1 MKFRTFLLGLSALMI
16 AGAAAFFSVT
26 GLSKLFAGASLAV
39 MFMAGSLEFGKLI
52 AASFLH
58 TYWNQINKI
67 LRTYLVIGVVTL
79 ILITSMGIYGFLTS
93 AYQTTADELSIIE
106 KEVSVIE
113 LKKERYEEQLNSS
126 IDERNALS
134 NSITEL
140 TKGLSNNVIQYTDS
154 TGRLITTTS
163 SSTRRVLNDQL
174 DDVKTQR
181 DLLSQRIEALTDSVT
196 SLDIEILEIEGSSD
210 LAAEIGPLK
219 YMSEIT
225 GLPMANVVNIF
236 ALMII
241 FVFDPFAVT
250 LVIAF
255 NTALK
260 VDKGERDK
268 KQILKKRK
276 LYGEY
281 PDKSEDDNRKES
293 ELWDNTLQDGLD
305 DVPYEDNQFET
316 DVDDI
321 KDNQPPIKL
330 TSNDIETIIKETEK
344 DSEPNETLKQAAENY
359 KKVINPLDSLKK
371 DTSRRGVDIDGDGTI
386 DGYDNNGD
394 GLIDEPVPASSKRA
408 QYVMNARPF
417 YARPDFNWGDTSKWI
432 NNQNAVNYYLTYIK
446 NQKDKSKYPTDF
458 DSKTY

>member
-1 MKFRTFLLGLSALMI
+1 MKFRTFLLGISALMI

-58 TYWNQINKI
+58 TYWNHINKL

-93 AYQTTADELSIIE
+93 AYQTTADELSIID
-106 KEVSVIE
+106 KQVQVID
-113 LKKERYEEQLNSS
+113 LKKQRYEEQLNSF
-126 IDERNALS
+126 IDERVNLS

-163 SSTRRVLNDQL
+163 SSTRRVLNEQL
-174 DDVKTQR
+174 DDAKIQR
-181 DLLSQRIEALTDSVT
+181 DNISLRIEALTDSVT
-196 SLDIEILEIEGSSD
+196 SLDIQILEIEGSSD

-268 KQILKKRK
+268 KKVVEKRE
-276 LYGEY
+276 LYGEE
-281 PDKSEDDNRKES
+281 PDREELLQKIVDNDQEM
-293 ELWDNTLQDGLD
+293 ELWDNTLNDGLD
-305 DVPYEDNQFET
+305 NQEWDEDDKNDDKLQSEIAENSFE
-316 DVDDI
+316 D
-321 KDNQPPIKL
+321 
-330 TSNDIETIIKETEK
+330 EE
-344 DSEPNETLKQAAENY
+344 EPNEKLKQAFENY
-359 KKVINPLDSLKK
+359 KKKVNDPISNLTK
-371 DTSRRGVDIDGDGTI
+371 DTSRRGIDIDGDGTI
-386 DGYDNNGD
+386 DGFDNTGD

-408 QYVMNARPF
+408 SYVMNVKPF
-417 YARPDFNWGDTSKWI
+417 YARPNFNWGDTSKWI

-446 NQKDKSKYPTDF
+446 NKKDSSRYPTDF
-458 DSKTY
+458 ESKTY